1 MGLFFCCLNKIYY
14 ICLMI
19 YEGFDKK
26 LTIWEKI
33 SLWWRFDGK
42 YTHYKVY
49 NGVKNLIKW
58 FKIVWKDRDYDDS
71 FIFDVLKFKI
81 ENTANY
87 IEKTNRFVGS
97 EYEVTRMRLCVKL
110 IERIQ
115 SEHYGM
121 EYMDFEE
128 TKYKFV
134 PVEGKD
140 LNGESFYEM
149 KSEVVKDEL
158 EDFFKKYPNTYKNII
173 KKNGSD
179 VSNHY
184 VAIQIGRHNQEKAKR
199 LLFNVLNKHIESWWD

>member
-1 MGLFFCCLNKIYY
+1 
-14 ICLMI
+14 MI

-49 NGVKNLIKW
+49 YGVKNLIKW

-81 ENTANY
+81 ENTAKY
-87 IEKTNRFVGS
+87 TEKRKWFVGW
-97 EYEVTRMRLCVKL
+97 EHEVSRMRLCVKL

-115 SEHYGM
+115 EEYYGM

-140 LNGESFYEM
+140 LGGESFYEM

-158 EDFFKKYPNTYKNII
+158 EDYFKKYPKTYKNII

-184 VAIQIGRHNQEKAKR
+184 VAIQIGRHNHEKAKQ
-199 LLFNVLNKHIESWWD
+199 LLFNTLNKHIERWWD